1 MTGFLVSV
9 LFLLLP
15 RHLILTACFTMLF
28 LLLLLEQARARVP
41 LHEYF
46 FHKQSHNKEF
56 GADYSYV
63 DAYSGHVT
71 KASKDY
77 AYEYKEPS
85 DGFRSGA
92 VNPEVGNF

>member
-1 MTGFLVSV
+1 M
-9 LFLLLP
+9 LL
-15 RHLILTACFTMLF
+15 I
-28 LLLLLEQARARVP
+28 LLLLDQATARVP

-46 FHKQSHNKEF
+46 FDHQSHNKEF
-56 GADYSYV
+56 GTDYAYV

-71 KASKDY
+71 KARKRGSDY